1 MIVGYDNLR
10 KNQMMTIASS
20 FRNLVRLSVAT
31 LLLAAPTQSLLSA
44 STQSLAAD
52 SLAKV
57 IAGAKEEGRVSLY
70 EGQQPQAWAK
80 IMAAFQKRYPFVT
93 SYDQERLVAGA
104 TVTRVITEARAG
116 ISTADIVASGTVQM
130 DDFAAR
136 GLLQPV
142 DWKALGIPEK
152 SVFDRYT
159 AVGSMF
165 AYVIGYNTDLVT
177 GADIPKAWDDVLDP
191 KWKGQGSWWFN
202 SQPWA
207 TLAAVWDEG
216 RAVSFLDN
224 LLAQDWRLSRSAATV
239 SAWLSSGE
247 TPIGIVVLHRMQ
259 AAQSKGAPVG
269 WTFADP
275 VPVQLITYGLLKD
288 AKNPNAAK
296 LLIHWL
302 TTPEGAKVYED
313 AVYRG
318 NPYVEGTEMNR
329 LIGSRNIAYHEGE
342 RLAEFKSMT
351 EKMIKL
357 LEKNR

>member
-1 MIVGYDNLR
+1 
-10 KNQMMTIASS
+10 MTIATSS
-20 FRNLVRLSVAT
+20 GNLVRLGVIM
-31 LLLAAPTQSLLSA
+31 LLLSAPTQSLLSA
-44 STQSLAAD
+44 ATQSLAAD
-52 SLAKV
+52 SLDEV
-57 IAGAKEEGRVSLY
+57 IAGAKKEGSVSLY

-80 IMAAFQKRYPFVT
+80 IMAEFQKRYPFVT

-116 ISTADIVASGTVQM
+116 VWNADIVASGTVQM
-130 DDFAAR
+130 GDLASR

-159 AVGSMF
+159 TVGSMF
-165 AYVIGYNTDLVT
+165 AYVIGYNTDLVKGT
-177 GADIPKAWDDVLDP
+177 DIPKEWDDVLHS

-202 SQPWA
+202 PQPWA
-207 TLAAVWDEG
+207 TLAGVWGEG
-216 RAVSFLDN
+216 RAVNFLDR

-247 TPIGIVVLHRMQ
+247 SPIGIVVLHRMKV
-259 AAQSKGAPVG
+259 AQSKGAPVG

-275 VPVQLITYGLLKD
+275 VPVQLITYGVLKE
-288 AKNPNAAK
+288 AKNPNTAK

-318 NPYVEGTEMNR
+318 NPYVEGTEMER

-351 EKMIKL
+351 QKMIEI
-357 LEKNR
+357 LETNR

>member
-1 MIVGYDNLR
+1 
-10 KNQMMTIASS
+10 MTIATSS
-20 FRNLVRLSVAT
+20 GNLVRLGVIM
-31 LLLAAPTQSLLSA
+31 LLLSAPTQSLLSA
-44 STQSLAAD
+44 ATQSLAAD
-52 SLAKV
+52 SLDEV
-57 IAGAKEEGRVSLY
+57 IAGAKKEGSVSLY

-80 IMAAFQKRYPFVT
+80 IMAEFQKRYPFVT

-116 ISTADIVASGTVQM
+116 VWNADIVASGTVQM
-130 DDFAAR
+130 GDLASR

-159 AVGSMF
+159 TVGSMF
-165 AYVIGYNTDLVT
+165 AYVIGYNTDLVKGT
-177 GADIPKAWDDVLDP
+177 DIPKEWDDVLHS

-202 SQPWA
+202 PQPWA
-207 TLAAVWDEG
+207 TLAGVWGEG
-216 RAVSFLDN
+216 RAVNFLDR

-247 TPIGIVVLHRMQ
+247 SPIGIVVLHRMKV
-259 AAQSKGAPVG
+259 AQSKGAPVG

-275 VPVQLITYGLLKD
+275 VPVQLITYGVLKE
-288 AKNPNAAK
+288 AKNPNTAK

-318 NPYVEGTEMNR
+318 NPYVEGTEMER
-329 LIGSRNIAYHEGE
+329 LIGSRNIAYYEGE

-351 EKMIKL
+351 QKMIEI
-357 LEKNR
+357 LETNR

>member
-1 MIVGYDNLR
+1 
-10 KNQMMTIASS
+10 MMTIAASS
-20 FRNLVRLSVAT
+20 GDLVRLGVITLLLSAPTQT
-31 LLLAAPTQSLLSA
+31 LLLADS
-44 STQSLAAD
+44 QSLAAD
-52 SLAKV
+52 SLDEV
-57 IAGAKEEGRVSLY
+57 IAGAKKEGRVSLY
-70 EGQQPQAWAK
+70 EGQQAQAWAK
-80 IMAAFQKRYPFVT
+80 IMAAFQERYPFVT

-116 ISTADIVASGTVQM
+116 VSNADIVASGTVQM
-130 DDFAAR
+130 GDFAAR

-159 AVGSMF
+159 TVGSMF
-165 AYVIGYNTDLVT
+165 AYVIGYNTDLVKGT
-177 GADIPKAWDDVLDP
+177 DIPKEWDDVLHS

-202 SQPWA
+202 PQPWA
-207 TLAAVWDEG
+207 TLAGVWGEG
-216 RAVSFLDN
+216 RAVNFLDR

-247 TPIGIVVLHRMQ
+247 SPIGIVVLHRMKV
-259 AAQSKGAPVG
+259 AQSKGAPVG

-275 VPVQLITYGLLKD
+275 VPVQLITYGLLKE
-288 AKNPNAAK
+288 AKNPNTAK

-318 NPYVEGTEMNR
+318 NPYVEGTEMER
-329 LIGSRNIAYHEGE
+329 LIGSRNIAYYEGE

-351 EKMIKL
+351 QKMIEI
-357 LEKNR
+357 LETNR

>member
-1 MIVGYDNLR
+1 
-10 KNQMMTIASS
+10 MTIATRSWG
-20 FRNLVRLSVAT
+20 LVRLSLIT
-31 LLLAAPTQSLLSA
+31 LLLSAFTQSLLSA
-44 STQSLAAD
+44 TTQSGSPD
-52 SLAKV
+52 SLDEIIAAAK
-57 IAGAKEEGRVSLY
+57 KEGRVSLY

-93 SYDQERLVAGA
+93 SYDQERLVAGV

-116 ISTADIVASGTVQM
+116 ISNADIVASGTVQM

-159 AVGSMF
+159 TVGSMF
-165 AYVIGYNTDLVT
+165 AYVIGYNTDLVK
-177 GADIPKAWDDVLDP
+177 GADIPKGWDDVLDP

-216 RAVSFLDN
+216 RAVSFLES
-224 LLAQDWRLSRSAATV
+224 LLAQEWRLSRSAATV

-247 TPIGIVVLHRMQ
+247 SPIGIVVLHRMQ

-275 VPVQLITYGLLKD
+275 VPVQLITYGILKE

-318 NPYVEGTEMNR
+318 NPYVEGTEMER

-351 EKMIKL
+351 QKIIEI

>member
-1 MIVGYDNLR
+1 
-10 KNQMMTIASS
+10 MTIATRSWG
-20 FRNLVRLSVAT
+20 LVRLGLIT
-31 LLLAAPTQSLLSA
+31 LLLSAFTQSLLSA
-44 STQSLAAD
+44 TTQSGSSD
-52 SLAKV
+52 SLDEV
-57 IAGAKEEGRVSLY
+57 IAAARKEGRVSLY

-93 SYDQERLVAGA
+93 SYDQERLVAGV

-116 ISTADIVASGTVQM
+116 ISNADIVASGTVQM

-159 AVGSMF
+159 TVGSMF
-165 AYVIGYNTDLVT
+165 AYVIGYNTDLVKGT
-177 GADIPKAWDDVLDP
+177 DIPKEWDDVLHS

-202 SQPWA
+202 PQPWA

-216 RAVSFLDN
+216 RAVSFLKS
-224 LLAQDWRLSRSAATV
+224 LLAQEWRLSRSAATV

-247 TPIGIVVLHRMQ
+247 SPIGIVVLHRMQ

-275 VPVQLITYGLLKD
+275 VPVQLITYGILKE
-288 AKNPNAAK
+288 AKNPNTAK
-296 LLIHWL
+296 LLVHWL

-318 NPYVEGTEMNR
+318 NPYVEGTEMER

-351 EKMIKL
+351 EKMIEL

>member
-1 MIVGYDNLR
+1 
-10 KNQMMTIASS
+10 MTIAASS
-20 FRNLVRLSVAT
+20 GDLVRLGVITLLLSAPTQT
-31 LLLAAPTQSLLSA
+31 LLLADS
-44 STQSLAAD
+44 QSLAAD
-52 SLAKV
+52 SLDEV
-57 IAGAKEEGRVSLY
+57 IAGAKKEGRVSLY
-70 EGQQPQAWAK
+70 EGQQAQAWAK
-80 IMAAFQKRYPFVT
+80 IMAAFQERYPFVT

-116 ISTADIVASGTVQM
+116 VWNADIVASGTVQM
-130 DDFAAR
+130 GDLASR

-159 AVGSMF
+159 TVGSMF
-165 AYVIGYNTDLVT
+165 AYVIGYNTDLVKGT
-177 GADIPKAWDDVLDP
+177 DIPKEWDDVLHS

-202 SQPWA
+202 PQPWA
-207 TLAAVWDEG
+207 TLAGVWGEG
-216 RAVSFLDN
+216 RAVNFLDR

-247 TPIGIVVLHRMQ
+247 SPIGIVVLHRMKV
-259 AAQSKGAPVG
+259 AQSKGAPVG

-275 VPVQLITYGLLKD
+275 VPVQLITYGLLKE
-288 AKNPNAAK
+288 AKNPNTAK

>member
-1 MIVGYDNLR
+1 
-10 KNQMMTIASS
+10 MTIATRSWG
-20 FRNLVRLSVAT
+20 LVRLSLIT
-31 LLLAAPTQSLLSA
+31 LLLSAFTQSLLSA
-44 STQSLAAD
+44 TTQSGSPD
-52 SLAKV
+52 SLDEIIAAAK
-57 IAGAKEEGRVSLY
+57 KEGRVSLY

-93 SYDQERLVAGA
+93 SYDQERLVAGV

-116 ISTADIVASGTVQM
+116 ISNADIVASGTVQM

-159 AVGSMF
+159 TVGSMF
-165 AYVIGYNTDLVT
+165 AYVIGYNTDLVK
-177 GADIPKAWDDVLDP
+177 GADIPKEWDDVLNP

-202 SQPWA
+202 PQPWA
-207 TLAAVWDEG
+207 TLAGVWGEG
-216 RAVSFLDN
+216 RAVNFLDR

-247 TPIGIVVLHRMQ
+247 SPIGIVVLHRMKV
-259 AAQSKGAPVG
+259 AQSKGAPVG

-275 VPVQLITYGLLKD
+275 VPVQLITYGVLKE
-288 AKNPNAAK
+288 AKNPNTAK

-318 NPYVEGTEMNR
+318 NPYVEGTEMER
-329 LIGSRNIAYHEGE
+329 LIGSRNIAYYEGE

-351 EKMIKL
+351 QKMIEI
-357 LEKNR
+357 LETNR

>member
-1 MIVGYDNLR
+1 
-10 KNQMMTIASS
+10 MTIAASS
-20 FRNLVRLSVAT
+20 GDLVRLGVITLLLSAPTQT
-31 LLLAAPTQSLLSA
+31 LLLADS
-44 STQSLAAD
+44 QSLAAD
-52 SLAKV
+52 SLDEV
-57 IAGAKEEGRVSLY
+57 IAGAKKEGRVSLY
-70 EGQQPQAWAK
+70 EGQQAQAWAK
-80 IMAAFQKRYPFVT
+80 IMAAFQERYPFVT

-116 ISTADIVASGTVQM
+116 VWNADIVASGTVQM
-130 DDFAAR
+130 GDLASR

-159 AVGSMF
+159 TVGSMF
-165 AYVIGYNTDLVT
+165 AYVIGYNTDLVKGT
-177 GADIPKAWDDVLDP
+177 DIPKEWDDVLHS

-202 SQPWA
+202 PQPWA
-207 TLAAVWDEG
+207 TLAGVWGEG
-216 RAVSFLDN
+216 RAVNFLDR

-247 TPIGIVVLHRMQ
+247 SPIGIVVLHRMKV
-259 AAQSKGAPVG
+259 AQSKGAPVG

-275 VPVQLITYGLLKD
+275 VPVQLITYGLLKE
-288 AKNPNAAK
+288 AKNPNTAK

-318 NPYVEGTEMNR
+318 NPYVEGTEMER
-329 LIGSRNIAYHEGE
+329 LIGSRNIAYYEGE

-351 EKMIKL
+351 QKMIEI
-357 LEKNR
+357 LETNR

>member
-1 MIVGYDNLR
+1 
-10 KNQMMTIASS
+10 MMTIARS
-20 FRNLVRLSVAT
+20 FRNLVRLSVIT

-165 AYVIGYNTDLVT
+165 AYVIGYNTDLVKGT
-177 GADIPKAWDDVLDP
+177 DIPKEWDDVLHS

-202 SQPWA
+202 PQPWA
-207 TLAAVWDEG
+207 TLAGVWGEG
-216 RAVSFLDN
+216 RAVNFLDR

-247 TPIGIVVLHRMQ
+247 SPIGIVVLHRMKV
-259 AAQSKGAPVG
+259 AQSKGAPVG

-275 VPVQLITYGLLKD
+275 VPVQLITYGVLKE
-288 AKNPNAAK
+288 AKNPNTAK

-318 NPYVEGTEMNR
+318 NPYVEGTEMER
-329 LIGSRNIAYHEGE
+329 LIGSRNIAYYEGE

-351 EKMIKL
+351 QKMIEI
-357 LEKNR
+357 LETNR

>member
-1 MIVGYDNLR
+1 
-10 KNQMMTIASS
+10 MMTIAASS
-20 FRNLVRLSVAT
+20 GDLVRLGVITLLLSAPTQT
-31 LLLAAPTQSLLSA
+31 LLLAA
-44 STQSLAAD
+44 TQSLAAD
-52 SLAKV
+52 SLEEV
-57 IAGAKEEGRVSLY
+57 IAGAKKEGRVSLY
-70 EGQQPQAWAK
+70 EGQQAQAWAK
-80 IMAAFQKRYPFVT
+80 IMAAFQERYPFVT

-116 ISTADIVASGTVQM
+116 VWNADIVASGTVQM
-130 DDFAAR
+130 GDLASR

-159 AVGSMF
+159 TVGSMF
-165 AYVIGYNTDLVT
+165 AYVIGYNTDLVKGT
-177 GADIPKAWDDVLDP
+177 DIPKEWDDVLHS

-202 SQPWA
+202 PQPWA
-207 TLAAVWDEG
+207 TLAGVWGEG
-216 RAVSFLDN
+216 RAVNFLDR

-247 TPIGIVVLHRMQ
+247 SPIGIVVLHRMKV
-259 AAQSKGAPVG
+259 AQSKGAPVG

-275 VPVQLITYGLLKD
+275 VPVQLITYGVLKE
-288 AKNPNAAK
+288 AKNPNTAK

-318 NPYVEGTEMNR
+318 NPYVEGTEMER
-329 LIGSRNIAYHEGE
+329 LIGSRNIAYYEGE

-351 EKMIKL
+351 QKMIEI
-357 LEKNR
+357 LETNR

>member
-1 MIVGYDNLR
+1 MG
-10 KNQMMTIASS
+10 
-20 FRNLVRLSVAT
+20 
-31 LLLAAPTQSLLSA
+31 
-44 STQSLAAD
+44 
-52 SLAKV
+52 
-57 IAGAKEEGRVSLY
+57 
-70 EGQQPQAWAK
+70 
-80 IMAAFQKRYPFVT
+80 
-93 SYDQERLVAGA
+93 
-104 TVTRVITEARAG
+104 
-116 ISTADIVASGTVQM
+116 
-130 DDFAAR
+130 DFAAR

-165 AYVIGYNTDLVT
+165 AYVIGYNTDLVK
-177 GADIPKAWDDVLDP
+177 GADIPKEWDDVLNP

-202 SQPWA
+202 PQPWA
-207 TLAAVWDEG
+207 TLAGVWGES
-216 RAVSFLDN
+216 RAVSFLDR
-224 LLAQDWRLSRSAATV
+224 LLAHDWRLSRSPATV

-275 VPVQLITYGLLKD
+275 VPVQLITYGILKE

-313 AVYRG
+313 AAYRG
-318 NPYVEGTEMNR
+318 NPYVEGTEMER
-329 LIGSRNIAYHEGE
+329 LIGSRNIAYHERE

-351 EKMIKL
+351 QKMIDI

>member
-1 MIVGYDNLR
+1 
-10 KNQMMTIASS
+10 MMTIAASS
-20 FRNLVRLSVAT
+20 GDLVRLGVITLLLSAPTQT
-31 LLLAAPTQSLLSA
+31 LLLAA
-44 STQSLAAD
+44 TQSLAAD
-52 SLAKV
+52 SLEEV
-57 IAGAKEEGRVSLY
+57 IAGAKKEGSVSLY

-80 IMAAFQKRYPFVT
+80 IMAEFQKRYPFVT

-116 ISTADIVASGTVQM
+116 VWNADIVASGTVQM
-130 DDFAAR
+130 GDLASR

-159 AVGSMF
+159 TVGSMF
-165 AYVIGYNTDLVT
+165 AYVIGYNTDLVKGT
-177 GADIPKAWDDVLDP
+177 DIPKEWDDVLHS

-202 SQPWA
+202 PQPWA
-207 TLAAVWDEG
+207 TLAGVWGEG
-216 RAVSFLDN
+216 RAVNFLDR

-247 TPIGIVVLHRMQ
+247 SPIGIVVLHRMKV
-259 AAQSKGAPVG
+259 AQSKGAPVG

-275 VPVQLITYGLLKD
+275 VPVQLITYGLLKE
-288 AKNPNAAK
+288 AKNPNTAK

-318 NPYVEGTEMNR
+318 NPYVEGTEMER
-329 LIGSRNIAYHEGE
+329 LIGSRNIAYYEGE

-351 EKMIKL
+351 QKMIEI
-357 LEKNR
+357 LETNR

>member
-10 KNQMMTIASS
+10 KNQMMTLATSS
-20 FRNLVRLSVAT
+20 RDLVRLGVIA
-31 LLLAAPTQSLLSA
+31 LLLSTSTQSLLST

-93 SYDQERLVAGA
+93 SYNQERLVAGA

-165 AYVIGYNTDLVT
+165 AYVIGYNTNLVK
-177 GADIPKAWDDVLDP
+177 GADIPREWDDVMDP

-207 TLAAVWDEG
+207 TLAAVWGEHK
-216 RAVSFLDN
+216 AVSFLDK
-224 LLAQDWRLSRSAATV
+224 LIVQDWRLSRSAATV

-247 TPIGIVVLHRMQ
+247 SPIGIAVLHRMQ
-259 AAQSKGAPVG
+259 AAQSKGAPVA

-275 VPVQLITYGLLKD
+275 VPVQLITYGILKQ

-296 LLIHWL
+296 LLIYWL
-302 TTPEGAKVYED
+302 TTPEGAKAYED

-318 NPYVEGTEMNR
+318 NPYVKGTEMER

-351 EKMIKL
+351 EKMIEL

>member
-1 MIVGYDNLR
+1 
-10 KNQMMTIASS
+10 MMTIAASS
-20 FRNLVRLSVAT
+20 GDLVRLGVITLLLSAPTQT
-31 LLLAAPTQSLLSA
+31 LLLADS
-44 STQSLAAD
+44 QSLAAD
-52 SLAKV
+52 SLDEV
-57 IAGAKEEGRVSLY
+57 IAGAKKEGRVSLY
-70 EGQQPQAWAK
+70 EGQQAQAWAK
-80 IMAAFQKRYPFVT
+80 IMAAFQERYPFVT

-116 ISTADIVASGTVQM
+116 ISNADIVASGTVQM

-152 SVFDRYT
+152 SIFDRYT
-159 AVGSMF
+159 TVGSMF
-165 AYVIGYNTDLVT
+165 AYVIGYNTDLVKGT
-177 GADIPKAWDDVLDP
+177 DIPKEWDDVLHS

-202 SQPWA
+202 PQPWA
-207 TLAAVWDEG
+207 TLAGVWGEG
-216 RAVSFLDN
+216 RAVNFLDR

-247 TPIGIVVLHRMQ
+247 SPIGIVVLHRMKV
-259 AAQSKGAPVG
+259 AQSKGAPVG

-275 VPVQLITYGLLKD
+275 VPVQLITYGLLKE
-288 AKNPNAAK
+288 AKNPNTAK

-318 NPYVEGTEMNR
+318 NPYVEGTEMER
-329 LIGSRNIAYHEGE
+329 LIGSRNIAYYEGE

-351 EKMIKL
+351 QKMIEI
-357 LEKNR
+357 LETNR

>member
-1 MIVGYDNLR
+1 
-10 KNQMMTIASS
+10 MTIATSS
-20 FRNLVRLSVAT
+20 GDLVRLGVITLLLSVPTQT
-31 LLLAAPTQSLLSA
+31 LLLAA
-44 STQSLAAD
+44 TQSLAAD
-52 SLAKV
+52 SLEEV
-57 IAGAKEEGRVSLY
+57 IAGAKKEGSVSLY
-70 EGQQPQAWAK
+70 EGKQAQAWAK
-80 IMAAFQKRYPFVT
+80 IMAAFQERYPFVT

-116 ISTADIVASGTVQM
+116 VWNADIVASGTVQM
-130 DDFAAR
+130 GDLASR

-159 AVGSMF
+159 TVGSMF
-165 AYVIGYNTDLVT
+165 AYVIGYNTDLVKGT
-177 GADIPKAWDDVLDP
+177 DIPKEWDDVLHS

-202 SQPWA
+202 PQPWA
-207 TLAAVWDEG
+207 TLAGVWGEG
-216 RAVSFLDN
+216 RAVNFLDR

-247 TPIGIVVLHRMQ
+247 SPIGIVVLHRMKV
-259 AAQSKGAPVG
+259 AQSKGAPVG

-275 VPVQLITYGLLKD
+275 VPVQLITYGVLKE
-288 AKNPNAAK
+288 AKNPNTAK

-318 NPYVEGTEMNR
+318 NPYVEGTEMER
-329 LIGSRNIAYHEGE
+329 LIGSRNIAYYEEE

-351 EKMIKL
+351 QKMIEI
-357 LEKNR
+357 LETNR

>member
-1 MIVGYDNLR
+1 
-10 KNQMMTIASS
+10 MTIATRSW
-20 FRNLVRLSVAT
+20 RLVSLALIT
-31 LLLAAPTQSLLSA
+31 LLLSALTHSLLSA
-44 STQSLAAD
+44 ATQSGNPE
-52 SLAKV
+52 SLNEV
-57 IAGAKEEGRVSLY
+57 IAAAKEEGRVSVY

-116 ISTADIVASGTVQM
+116 ISNADIVASGTVQM

-165 AYVIGYNTDLVT
+165 AYVIGYNTDLVK
-177 GADIPKAWDDVLDP
+177 GPDIPKGWDDVLDS

-216 RAVSFLDN
+216 RAVSFLES
-224 LLAQDWRLSRSAATV
+224 LLAHDWRLSRSAAAV

-259 AAQSKGAPVG
+259 AAKSKGAPVG

-275 VPVQLITYGLLKD
+275 VPVQLITYGILKE
-288 AKNPNAAK
+288 AKNPNTAK

-302 TTPEGAKVYED
+302 TTPEGARVYED

-318 NPYVEGTEMNR
+318 NPYVEGTEMER

-351 EKMIKL
+351 EKMIEL
-357 LEKNR
+357 LERNR

>member
-1 MIVGYDNLR
+1 
-10 KNQMMTIASS
+10 MTIAASS
-20 FRNLVRLSVAT
+20 GDLVRLGVITLLLSAPTQT
-31 LLLAAPTQSLLSA
+31 LLLADS
-44 STQSLAAD
+44 QSLAAD
-52 SLAKV
+52 SLDEV
-57 IAGAKEEGRVSLY
+57 IAGAKKEGRVSLY
-70 EGQQPQAWAK
+70 EGQQAQAWAK
-80 IMAAFQKRYPFVT
+80 IMAAFQERYPFVT

-116 ISTADIVASGTVQM
+116 VWNADIVASGTVQM
-130 DDFAAR
+130 GDLASR

-159 AVGSMF
+159 TVGSMF
-165 AYVIGYNTDLVT
+165 AYVIGYNTDLVKGT
-177 GADIPKAWDDVLDP
+177 DIPKEWDDVLHS

-202 SQPWA
+202 PQPWA
-207 TLAAVWDEG
+207 TLAGVWGEG
-216 RAVSFLDN
+216 RAVNFLDR

-247 TPIGIVVLHRMQ
+247 SPIGIVVLHRMKV
-259 AAQSKGAPVG
+259 AQSKGAPVG

-275 VPVQLITYGLLKD
+275 VPVQLITYGLLKE
-288 AKNPNAAK
+288 AKNPNTAK

-318 NPYVEGTEMNR
+318 NPKVPRWKDSSAAG
-329 LIGSRNIAYHEGE
+329 ISRTTKG
-342 RLAEFKSMT
+342 RGWLSSS
-351 EKMIKL
+351 
-357 LEKNR
+357 R